1 MKKVLWFSRHE
12 MTPEQKEALG
22 QVEVTQLNGNMPNVH
37 VPFNAEVNGVAKEV
51 VPFKEL
57 LQEFEIIAIV
67 APIGLQQQI
76 LAVAGD
82 RPVISAKNRRVL
94 VPDENGGEDKVQFH
108 FDGWERLL
116 KVEVVKEPFH
126 G

>member
-1 MKKVLWFSRHE
+1 MKKVLWFSRHQ

-22 QVEVTQLNGNMPNVH
+22 EVSITQVNGNMPNVH
-37 VPFNAEVNGVAKEV
+37 VPFQAEVNGVTQEV
-51 VPFKEL
+51 APFKEL
-57 LQEFEIIAIV
+57 LREFDIIAIV

-76 LAVAGD
+76 LGVAGD
-82 RPVISAKNRRVL
+82 RPVISALNRRVL
-94 VPDENGGEDKVQFH
+94 VPDENGGEDKVHFI

-116 KVEVVKEPFH
+116 KIEVVKEPFH